1 MRRKQAI
8 DTTAE
13 DVNRP
18 WGSLVGNQNAVGHH
32 GSNGHTKFKTMT
44 QQLISQLNDEVDD
57 VVKAKNGGQDV
68 RRKVKRLALLVNK
81 LITLGCEGNLEAIK
95 YIFDRVDGKMIQPLA
110 LPVPGDE
117 GDGLYE
123 FTLRLGHRAID
134 GSETATEVR
143 LRPAVDV
150 PQAAGG
156 DLRAAGHNGGAR

>member
-1 MRRKQAI
+1 M
-8 DTTAE
+8 
-13 DVNRP
+13 
-18 WGSLVGNQNAVGHH
+18 L
-32 GSNGHTKFKTMT
+32 T
-44 QQLISQLNDEVDD
+44 QQLISALSEEISVAVKEAVAANDDTKD
-57 VVKAKNGGQDV
+57 SAAVKQRKITRV
-68 RRKVKRLALLVNK
+68 RALVETLFELAIDGK
-81 LITLGCEGNLEAIK
+81 NLEAIK